1 MEDFISEDMKEWRKN
16 FRVNSKMKS
25 LNSKLKN
32 LYDIILKNE
41 MTDSDYWYFGG
52 GANEFIDYLSRF
64 DSNDIQELIADIP
77 NWTEGQKCILRDC
90 LAYGGMQYD
99 NHRNSKT
106 FEYQSFLLTFLFSV
120 TNDEDIKIDIFEN
133 AEILNDGKPKP
144 YDLLLLIKTWA
155 DNQRK
160 NLNDQLSTYNPSP
173 IHYQLIEAAI
183 QKASR

>member
-1 MEDFISEDMKEWRKN
+1 MKY
-16 FRVNSKMKS
+16 
-25 LNSKLKN
+25 LNSKLKT

-41 MTDSDYWYFGG
+41 MADSDYWYFGG

-77 NWTEGQKCILRDC
+77 NWTEGQKWILRDC

-99 NHRNSKT
+99 NHRSSKT

-133 AEILNDGKPKP
+133 AEIINDGNPKP
-144 YDLLLLIKTWA
+144 YHLLLLIKSWA
-155 DNQRK
+155 DNQIK
-160 NLNDQLSTYNPSP
+160 NTNNQPNTYNPSP

-183 QKASR
+183 QKANR